1 MAANTP
7 SDTTS
12 TSTAHR
18 DDPLLSVT
26 DLKTHIHAD
35 RGTIHAV
42 DDVSFSVRR
51 GETVCIV
58 GESGSGKTVTCES
71 LTGIVPQPPAEIV
84 DGSVLFDGTNLLDAD
99 EGYLRRVRGSR
110 IAHIFQNP
118 GQALDPVYTV
128 GDQIA
133 EAITIH
139 EDVRTEDARNR
150 GIDLLRRVGI
160 PRASD
165 RIDDY
170 PHEFSGGMA
179 QRVAIATALAAGPDL
194 LIADEP
200 TTAVDV
206 TVQARLIELLR
217 ELTSEGMSM
226 LLITHDLR
234 VVASLADRVL
244 VMFGGTIVE
253 RGPIEDV
260 FERPAH
266 PYTQALFESY
276 DGLHRRSERSSRD
289 EIPTDGCRFR
299 TECIHAIDSCADENQ
314 PEQRT
319 VGGDRTHTV
328 SCVHYGSE
336 GDPNPILANANETR
350 PITEEYV
357 DD

>member
-1 MAANTP
+1 MSANTP
-7 SDTTS
+7 SNTTS
-12 TSTAHR
+12 VRAAQR

-26 DLKTHIHAD
+26 DLKTHIQTD

-42 DDVSFSVRR
+42 DGVTFTVER

-71 LTGIVPQPPAEIV
+71 LTGIVSQPPAEIV
-84 DGSVLFDGTNLLDAD
+84 DGSVLFDGSNLLEAD
-99 EGYLRRVRGSR
+99 ERYLQRIRGNH

-139 EDVRTEDARNR
+139 EAVGKDSARQR

-160 PRASD
+160 PRASE

-179 QRVAIATALAAGPDL
+179 QRVAIAIALAADPDL

-217 ELTSEGMSM
+217 TLTNEGMSM

-234 VVASLADRVL
+234 IVASLADRVL

-266 PYTQALFESY
+266 PYTQALFDSY
-276 DGLHRRSERSSRD
+276 NGLDRRSLRSSRE

-299 TECIHAIDSCADENQ
+299 TECAHAIDSCTGDEQ
-314 PEQRT
+314 PEHRT
-319 VGGDRTHTV
+319 VGGDPNHTA
-328 SCVHYGSE
+328 SCVHYGPD
-336 GDPNPILANANETR
+336 GDPKPILATANETR
-350 PITEEYV
+350 PITEEDS